1 MTWIETIA
9 RIRREYSK
17 DKINQKNISADP
29 IKQFG
34 IWFKKAVDT
43 EFIDPNAMVL
53 STSTPDGRPSSRVVL
68 IKKVNK
74 KGFYFFTNYESKKGK
89 ELADNPNAS
98 LLFYWDKL
106 DRQVRIEGRAEKISA
121 EESEEYFKS
130 RPYKSRIGAWA
141 SRQSEVLPSRFR
153 LIRKAAE
160 LMVKY
165 PRNVPLPEFWG
176 GYCLRPETIE
186 FWQGRENRLHDRI
199 VYSRTETGWD
209 INRLYP

>member
-17 DKINQKNISADP
+17 DKINQRNISGDP
-29 IKQFG
+29 IKQFEV
-34 IWFKKAVDT
+34 WFKKAVDT
-43 EFIDPNAMVL
+43 EFIDPNAMIL
-53 STSTPDGRPSSRVVL
+53 STSTPDGKPSSRVVL
-68 IKKVNK
+68 IKKVNE

-121 EESEEYFKS
+121 AESEEYFKS

-141 SRQSEVLPSRFR
+141 SRQSEVLPSRFK
-153 LIRKAAE
+153 LIRRAAE

-165 PRNVPLPEFWG
+165 PKNVPLPDFWG
-176 GYCLRPETIE
+176 GYCLVPETIE

-199 VYSRTETGWD
+199 VYCRTESGWD
-209 INRLYP
+209 VKRLYP